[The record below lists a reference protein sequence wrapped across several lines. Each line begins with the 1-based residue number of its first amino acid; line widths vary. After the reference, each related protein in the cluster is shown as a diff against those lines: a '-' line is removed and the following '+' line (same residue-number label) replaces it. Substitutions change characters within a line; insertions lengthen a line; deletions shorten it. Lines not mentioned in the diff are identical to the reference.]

1 MKRVHGFSGNVPASA
16 DHIRRADQSRVP
28 HRRPSSG
35 RGVVCAQPYAAAVSV
50 LRVRPPPWTHE
61 RTMSQIAVTV
71 VNREAE
77 AAELTVE

>member
-1 MKRVHGFSGNVPASA
+1 MAFRETSPLRLITFAVRTRVGFRTDGPA
-16 DHIRRADQSRVP
+16 RVAA
-28 HRRPSSG
+28 S
-35 RGVVCAQPYAAAVSV
+35 CARNPTPPLYPCFGYD
-50 LRVRPPPWTHE
+50 RPPWTHE